1 MNRSVVRRFGLSLAV
16 GLFGSLVVSCGD
28 AQDADRDR
36 NTQSIAGTQCTK
48 AGESKSV
55 AKVLYVCGLN
65 GQDLVWFASISRKP
79 QGAACRK
86 LGAVKKVNATT
97 RVCAIVGKKKLWV
110 SVQPLPTSMISS
122 ATSLPADVAASST
135 TTAGSS
141 VTDASSQTTAT
152 PPTTLSPPTTIA
164 IPNSDVQKAAI
175 ELSAPSRSVLST
187 AFTVATSGALV
198 SPAPTIQLV
207 DEGGNPRGRAG
218 VIVKV
223 LVDREDVT
231 VEGGQAT
238 TNDEGLAIFRN
249 LVLRGYEG
257 PVRVTFEPEGLASV
271 TTSVDL
277 VPGAPVALEFFSETR
292 TVVAGTAWVAAVY
305 FLDSSDNFAGPVG
318 AEVTAQARGGAVLGK
333 ATTDDLR
340 VARFSLPVR
349 KTAGEW
355 EIEFVGPNGIEPA
368 KVKLQVVASTADR
381 LVIDT
386 ALPELAIND
395 TPVSG
400 EIKVHIADRYG
411 NMVKSPDLQVNL
423 AVVPH
428 ELPISENGAAAPLPQ
443 GTVKNESATIDES
456 GYATF
461 DNPTV
466 VAEAGVW
473 NLTFSSPDNV
483 ELNASHVIEVVAGAA
498 RELRLA
504 RNPAGARSGVAFA
517 VQPSLT
523 LVDVSGNVISE
534 EGIVITAGAPDD
546 YTLANAT
553 ATTGSDGVAT
563 FTDLKVSGK
572 AGNVTMS
579 FNSPLMPAIQK
590 EISLAAGPIEK
601 LNVLA
606 HATSAV
612 AGVAFTSDSSIGVA
626 DAQGNAITEPVTV
639 LGKCAGSDTWT
650 GVQTNA
656 DGVAVFSRQ
665 VVTRAATV
673 ECEYRYTTG
682 SKELSTKARVA
693 VVAASATTV
702 EFVTQPPT
710 TASMGAALSPAPAV
724 RLVDSYGN
732 RVERAGVAVTVLNP
746 DRSLEISNNSV
757 TTDAAGIATFGTMT
771 FGGTI
776 GSYRLSF
783 APSGGVA
790 LQAAANTVFSAGAA
804 SRVEVRRQLDGLA
817 SGWRATTQP
826 TLRVN
831 DRWGNAVAESGW
843 TASVTLT
850 PMPTVSSALSMLEV
864 TGNSA
869 TSGPSGQINFVDVV
883 VAGKSGVTYTPT
895 YRVRKGLMELPIATG
910 SAVALAPGRASQFT
924 YEIDVD
930 RYPYDGQVSIAS
942 GVSIGR
948 IRQSDA
954 KGNPVNAAGARRVTV
969 AYERS
974 QFPNQGMSWGRQIEP
989 DVTADG
995 VTTLGYR
1002 IYGEAAA
1009 TGVLRVT
1016 VDGEREIGLNVS
1028 LTSAVAVGDPAPS
1041 GGILLEVPTSSS
1053 RNTYLEVAPRAWAGG
1068 STGRSYEW
1076 TVRYVAESYIG
1087 GVSGWGVPSRADTR
1101 KMADLITAGKMT
1113 YPFRSGEVFWRQQ
1126 EIQGVCS
1133 TWTPSFVP
1141 NPWAWTDYIC
1151 GYFDVL
1157 PVRRFSSTS

>member
-1 MNRSVVRRFGLSLAV
+1 MIRSVVRPFGFLLV
-16 GLFGSLVVSCGD
+16 LGLFGSLTVSCGGAD
-28 AQDADRDR
+28 EADRDR

-55 AKVLYVCGLN
+55 AKVLHVCG
-65 GQDLVWFASISRKP
+65 QDGKSLVWFASTSRKP

-86 LGAVKKVNATT
+86 LGAVKKTNATT
-97 RVCAIVGKKKLWV
+97 RVCGNIGKKKLWV
-110 SVQPLPTSMISS
+110 PVQSLPTSMISS
-122 ATSLPADVAASST
+122 AISLPGAGAASST
-135 TTAGSS
+135 TTAESS
-141 VTDASSQTTAT
+141 VSDASSQSSVA
-152 PPTTLSPPTTIA
+152 PPATLSPPTTIA

-187 AFTVATSGALV
+187 AFTVATSGAVV

-218 VIVKV
+218 VVVKV
-223 LVDREDVT
+223 LVDRDDV
-231 VEGGQAT
+231 VVAGGQAT
-238 TNDEGLAIFRN
+238 TNDEGLATFGN
-249 LVLRGYEG
+249 LVLRGYAG
-257 PVRVTFEPEGLASV
+257 PVQVTFEPEGLASV
-271 TTSVDL
+271 TASVDL
-277 VPGAPVALEFFSETR
+277 VPGAPVALGYFSETQ
-292 TVVAGTAWVAAVY
+292 TVVAGTEWTAAVY
-305 FLDSSDNFAGPVG
+305 FLDTSDNFAGPVG

-333 ATTDDLR
+333 ATTDGLR

-355 EIEFVGPNGIEPA
+355 EIEFVGSTGIEPA
-368 KVKLQVVASTADR
+368 KVKLQVIASTADR
-381 LVIDT
+381 LVVDT

-400 EIKVHIADRYG
+400 EIKVHVADRYG
-411 NMVKSPDLQVNL
+411 NMVKSPDMQINL

-461 DNPTV
+461 DNPTI

-473 NLTFSSPDNV
+473 NLSFSSQDNV

-498 RELRLA
+498 KGLQLV
-504 RNPAGARSGVAFA
+504 RNPAGARSGVAIA

-534 EGIVITAGAPDD
+534 EGIVITAGAPDG
-546 YTLANAT
+546 YPLTNAT
-553 ATTGSDGVAT
+553 ATTGTDGVAT

-572 AGNVTMS
+572 AGNVTLS
-579 FNSPLMPAIQK
+579 FNSPLIPTIQK

-612 AGVAFTSDSSIGVA
+612 AGVAFDSHSSIGVA
-626 DAQGNAITEPVTV
+626 DAEGNAVTEPVTV

-656 DGVAVFSRQ
+656 DGAAVFSGQ

-732 RVERAGVAVTVLNP
+732 RVEKAGVTVSALVP

-790 LQAAANTVFSAGAA
+790 LQAAANTVISAGAA

-831 DRWGNAVAESGW
+831 DQWGNAVAESGW
-843 TASVTLT
+843 TASVTLK
-850 PMPTVSSALSMLEV
+850 PMLPDSSLLSMLEV
-864 TGNSA
+864 TGNSV

-883 VAGKSGVTYTPT
+883 VAGKSGMTYLPT
-895 YRVRKGLMELPIATG
+895 YRVRKGPMELPIVRG
-910 SAVALAPGRASQFT
+910 SVVALAPGQASQFAS
-924 YEIDVD
+924 ELVAN
-930 RYPYDGQVSIAS
+930 VAS
-942 GVSIGR
+942 GGVIGR
-948 IRQSDA
+948 IIQTDA
-954 KGNPVNAAGARRVTV
+954 KGNRVDAAGARPLVTS
-969 AYERS
+969 YERNS
-974 QFPNQGMSWGRQIEP
+974 SGMSWGRQVEP
-989 DVTADG
+989 DVTSDG

-1002 IYGEAAA
+1002 IFGDSGA
-1009 TGVLRVT
+1009 TGVLT
-1016 VDGEREIGLNVS
+1016 VAVGDRGEYTRSLT
-1028 LTSAVAVGDPAPS
+1028 LTSAAAAGDPAPS
-1041 GGILLEVPTSSS
+1041 GGILLEVPTSPV

-1068 STGRSYEW
+1068 SNGRSYDW
-1076 TVRYVAESYIG
+1076 TVTYVAMSTVG
-1087 GVSGWGVPSRADTR
+1087 GFSGWRVPSRGDTQ
-1101 KMADLITAGKMT
+1101 KMAGLITVGKMS
-1113 YPFRSGEVFWRQQ
+1113 YNFRTGEAFWFQQ
-1126 EIQGVCS
+1126 DVQGVCQV
-1133 TWTPSFVP
+1133 WIPSFVP
-1141 NPWAWTDYIC
+1141 NPWSYQSVGC
-1151 GYFDVL
+1151 GHHDVL
-1157 PVRRFSSTS
+1157 PVRSFARTS

>member
-1 MNRSVVRRFGLSLAV
+1 MGRSVVRQFGLSLV
-16 GLFGSLVVSCGD
+16 VVLFGSLVVSCGD

-36 NTQSIAGTQCTK
+36 NTQSIMGVQCSK

-55 AKVLYVCGLN
+55 AKVFYVCGLN

-86 LGAVKKVNATT
+86 LGAVKKTNATT
-97 RVCAIVGKKKLWV
+97 RVCGNVGKKKLWV
-110 SVQPLPTSMISS
+110 SVQSLPTSMISS
-122 ATSLPADVAASST
+122 ATSLPGAGAASST
-135 TTAGSS
+135 TSADPS
-141 VTDASSQTTAT
+141 VTDASSQTTVA
-152 PPTTLSPPTTIA
+152 PPATLSPPTTIA

-187 AFTVATSGALV
+187 AFAVATSGAVV

-218 VIVKV
+218 VVVKV
-223 LVDREDVT
+223 LVDREDVA
-231 VEGGQAT
+231 VEGGRAT
-238 TNDEGLAIFRN
+238 TNDEGLATFGN
-249 LVLRGYEG
+249 LVLRGYAG
-257 PVRVTFEPEGLASV
+257 LVQVTFEPEGLASV
-271 TTSVDL
+271 TASVDL
-277 VPGAPVALEFFSETR
+277 VPGAPVELGYFSDTQ
-292 TVVAGTAWVAAVY
+292 TVVAGTEWTAAVY
-305 FLDSSDNFAGPVG
+305 FLDTADNFAGPVG

-381 LVIDT
+381 LVVDT
-386 ALPELAIND
+386 ALPELAVND
-395 TPVSG
+395 TPISG

-411 NMVKSPDLQVNL
+411 NMVKSPDLQINL

-428 ELPISENGAAAPLPQ
+428 ELPISENGAAASLPQ

-461 DNPTV
+461 DNPTI

-473 NLTFSSPDNV
+473 NLSFSSPDNV
-483 ELNASHVIEVVAGAA
+483 ELNASHGIEVVAGAA
-498 RELRLA
+498 RELRLV

-534 EGIVITAGAPDD
+534 EGIVFTAGAPDG

-650 GVQTNA
+650 GVQTNT
-656 DGVAVFSRQ
+656 DGVAIFSGQ

-710 TASMGAALSPAPAV
+710 TASMGGALSPAPAV

-732 RVERAGVAVTVLNP
+732 RVEKAGVTVTALNS

-790 LQAAANTVFSAGAA
+790 VQAAANTVFSAGAA

-843 TASVTLT
+843 IASVTLI
-850 PMPTVSSALSMLEV
+850 PVLPNSSFLSMLEV

-869 TSGPSGQINFVDVV
+869 TSGVSGQINFVNVA
-883 VAGKSGVTYTPT
+883 VAGRSGITYLPL
-895 YRVRKGLMELPIATG
+895 YRVKKGLVELPIATG
-910 SAVALAPGRASQFT
+910 LAVGLAPGRASQFT

-930 RYPYDGQVSIAS
+930 RYPYDGQAGIAS
-942 GVSIGR
+942 GGPIGR

-954 KGNPVNAAGARRVTV
+954 KGNPVNATGARRVTV
-969 AYERS
+969 AYERG
-974 QFPNQGMSWGRQIEP
+974 QFPNSGMSWGRQVEP

-1016 VDGEREIGLNVS
+1016 VDDQAAQAYNVS
-1028 LTSAVAVGDPAPS
+1028 LTSAAVIGDPGPS
-1041 GGILLEVPTSSS
+1041 GGLLLTSSS
-1053 RNTYLEVAPRAWAGG
+1053 SSSPRFTETAPAWAAGVFYYSDIPTYVSNLTIDG
-1068 STGRSYEW
+1068 VGNWTLPTSAHTTQMMEWSNAGRLTLPSGLNGTMMVDSSM
-1076 TVRYVAESYIG
+1076 TVRG
-1087 GVSGWGVPSRADTR
+1087 RN
-1101 KMADLITAGKMT
+1101 
-1113 YPFRSGEVFWRQQ
+1113 YPFW
-1126 EIQGVCS
+1126 ILGVAS
-1133 TWTPSFVP
+1133 KQSLPYGLGWV
-1141 NPWAWTDYIC
+1141 
-1151 GYFDVL
+1151 GVL
-1157 PVRRFSSTS
+1157 PVRSFG